1 MSPSCICTGDD
12 LETYTE
18 ENVLW
23 HTGQPRNMRS
33 DTNLKEHRFWE
44 YIERVANG
52 TSVPAG
58 RKKAKRWDDQV
69 RETISDHM
77 FPF

>member
-18 ENVLW
+18 ENVIW